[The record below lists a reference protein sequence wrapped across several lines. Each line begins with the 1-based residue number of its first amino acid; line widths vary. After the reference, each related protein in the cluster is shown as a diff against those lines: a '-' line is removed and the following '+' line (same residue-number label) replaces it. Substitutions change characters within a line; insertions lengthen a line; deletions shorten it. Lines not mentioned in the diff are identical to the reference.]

1 MTRRLAIVAMAF
13 AIPLLTADAAVACS
27 CVPLKPRAALKGS
40 DGAFVGRLVAVRE
53 VDPPAEGEPIGS
65 GDPMD
70 YIYRVGR
77 VYKRGPGLHRG
88 RRVAVR
94 SVRDEA
100 SCGLPDF
107 PGELFGLFV
116 YRRNHRWHGNLCLTT
131 TPRRLR
137 RAAEGSSAS
146 RAGSPGS
153 AGCG

>member
-53 VDPPAEGEPIGS
+53 VDPPAEGEPSGS
-65 GDPMD
+65 
-70 YIYRVGR
+70 
-77 VYKRGPGLHRG
+77 GLHRG

-153 AGCG
+153 AACG